1 MREAALLSFEPMYA
15 VWLDS
20 ETTAVD
26 VAWQMRALR
35 IRNVV
40 FICAEDY
47 LAFRLALALSK
58 GKVLYYINLIQ
69 SMLTSFL
76 LLLICANIII
86 HFLPCAVQND
96 SWSQSL
102 YSGVIPH
109 LY

>member
-1 MREAALLSFEPMYA
+1 MYA

-26 VAWQMRALR
+26 VAWQMRAWR
-35 IRNVV
+35 IRNVI

-58 GKVLYYINLIQ
+58 GKVLYYIDFIQ
-69 SMLTSFL
+69 SVLTFFL

-86 HFLPCAVQND
+86 HFLPNTVQNYN
-96 SWSQSL
+96 WVQSL
-102 YSGVIPH
+102 YSVLIRH
-109 LY
+109 IY